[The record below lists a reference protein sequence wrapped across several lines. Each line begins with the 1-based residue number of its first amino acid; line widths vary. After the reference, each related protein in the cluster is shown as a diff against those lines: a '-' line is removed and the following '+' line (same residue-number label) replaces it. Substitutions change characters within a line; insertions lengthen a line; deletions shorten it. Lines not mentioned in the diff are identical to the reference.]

1 MSASTPSLA
10 ERVEL
15 LSKWDAGEHASVES
29 SVAYHRLAH
38 AAELD
43 LWSYLRRAA
52 AFDRDKATRN
62 PPTGTRRD
70 GTVKFK
76 HKSGEFLIERDGKIL
91 SYGLE

>member
-1 MSASTPSLA
+1 MSKPTPSLA

-38 AAELD
+38 GEGLD
-43 LWSYLRRAA
+43 LWEYLRRAA
-52 AFDRDKATRN
+52 AFDLNEAARN

-70 GTVKFK
+70 GTVKYK
-76 HKSGEFLIERDGKIL
+76 KKSGEFLIERNGKIL
-91 SYGLE
+91 SYGLK